1 MGRVCSVISVCT
13 THISGCREIS
23 SGVHKVLYEILIS
36 SSSIIDD
43 LLRYLLQRDGVAYFY
58 CDGASNLFSKRETR
72 YILGSILRQLFE
84 ILLKKS
90 SDVIARELERIYVAL
105 LDIGGSKVIEVLVQ
119 TILELAKTSFDSG
132 NVYIVVDGID
142 ECPKREAL
150 CDSLRSL
157 ATSNIKVLAISRFE
171 RDIAKAFSEH
181 PHLEISEEVSA
192 KDIEIHLK
200 WSFQNDPKLKLIG
213 AKL

>member
-1 MGRVCSVISVCT
+1 MV
-13 THISGCREIS
+13 
-23 SGVHKVLYEILIS
+23 
-36 SSSIIDD
+36 
-43 LLRYLLQRDGVAYFY
+43 
-58 CDGASNLFSKRETR
+58 SKRETR

-84 ILLKKS
+84 ILLKKAP
-90 SDVIARELERIYVAL
+90 DFIARELERVYMTL
-105 LDIGGSKVIEVLVQ
+105 LDVAGSKVVDVLVQ
-119 TILELAKTSFDSG
+119 EILELARTSFGSG

-150 CDSLRSL
+150 CDSLRHL

-192 KDIEIHLK
+192 KDIEIHLR
-200 WSFQNDPKLKLIG
+200 WSFQSDPKLKLIG
-213 AKL
+213 AKLRTEIKSQLLSKSDGMYVT